1 MATQQMNKTKVTV
14 RTIILVGVIVVIVG
28 LIFGFKI
35 FIGGK
40 IKEGMAK
47 QAGAPQ
53 TVSTMTAKLDDWQ
66 IQASAVGSTRAVHGV
81 DITTELA
88 GLVRDLK
95 FKNGDE
101 VKAGQ
106 VLVELNTDSDLAT
119 LHSLQANAD
128 LAKVVLNRDKQ
139 QLAAE
144 AIAQAQV
151 DNDVA
156 DLKSKE
162 AQVASQQATIDK
174 KIIRAPFSGKLGIST
189 VNPGQYINPG
199 DKIVTLQS
207 IDPIYVDFTLPQQ
220 ALASVQIGQT
230 VTVTTDTYPGVNF
243 PGKLTAIDPKI
254 DTATRN
260 VSLEA
265 TFPNPKRQLF
275 PGMFGHVMVANG
287 GPQRYITLPQTAIT
301 YNAYGSTVFI
311 AQSTKASDGSDHLTA
326 QQVFVTTGPVRG
338 DQIAVLKGIK
348 EGDQVVT
355 TGQLKLF
362 NGAAMVVDNSIPP
375 ANDQS
380 PTPQEK

>member
-1 MATQQMNKTKVTV
+1 MATQQMNKTKIAV
-14 RTIILVGVIVVIVG
+14 RTIILVAIIVFIVG
-28 LIFGFKI
+28 CIIFMKWYF
-35 FIGGK
+35 GGMFMK
-40 IKEGMAK
+40 QMAAASK
-47 QAGAPQ
+47 APQ
-53 TVSTMTAKLDDWQ
+53 VVSTTIAKSADWQ
-66 IQASAVGSTRAVHGV
+66 IQTSAVGSLRAVHGV

-88 GLVRDLK
+88 GLVRAIH
-95 FKNGDE
+95 FKSGDE
-101 VKAGQ
+101 VKSGQ
-106 VLVELNTDSDLAT
+106 VLVELNTDADLAT

-128 LAKVVLNRDKQ
+128 LSKVVLNRDKQ
-139 QLAAE
+139 QRAVD

-151 DNDVA
+151 DNDDA
-156 DLKSKE
+156 DVKSKL

-174 KIIRAPFSGKLGIST
+174 KIIRAPFPGKLGIST

-207 IDPIYVDFTLPQQ
+207 IDPIYIDFTMPQQ
-220 ALASVQIGQT
+220 ALANVRVGQ
-230 VTVTTDTYPGVNF
+230 VVSVTTDTYPGVTF
-243 PGKLTAIDPKI
+243 QGKMSAIDPKI

-265 TFPNPKRQLF
+265 TLPNPKEQLY

-287 GPQRYITLPQTAIT
+287 GEQHYITLPQTAIT
-301 YNAYGSTVFI
+301 YNAYGSTVFVVQ
-311 AQSTKASDGSDHLTA
+311 ASKAADGKENLTA

-338 DQIAVLKGIK
+338 DQVAILKGLK

-362 NGAAMVVDNSIPP
+362 NGAPMVVDNSMPP
-375 ANDQS
+375 ADDQN

>member
-1 MATQQMNKTKVTV
+1 MATQQMDKTKVTV
-14 RTIILVGVIVVIVG
+14 RTLILVGIIV
-28 LIFGFKI
+28 
-35 FIGGK
+35 FIIAAIIGMKMYFGGK
-40 IKEGMAK
+40 YMKAAAAM
-47 QAGAPQ
+47 AGAPQ
-53 TVSTMTAKLDDWQ
+53 TVSTTTAKLDDWQ
-66 IQASAVGSTRAVHGV
+66 VQASAVGSTRALHGV

-88 GLVRDLK
+88 GLVRELK
-95 FKNGDE
+95 FKSGDE

-106 VLVELNTDSDLAT
+106 VLVLLNTDADLAT

-128 LAKVVLNRDKQ
+128 LSKVVLNRDKQ
-139 QLAAE
+139 QLAAD

-151 DNDVA
+151 DNDLA

-162 AQVASQQATIDK
+162 ALVASQQATLDK
-174 KIIRAPFSGKLGIST
+174 KIIRAPFAGKLGIST

-207 IDPIYVDFTLPQQ
+207 IDPIYVDFTMPQQ
-220 ALASVQIGQT
+220 ALASVQIGQV
-230 VTVTTDTYPGVNF
+230 VTVTTDTYPGVTF

-265 TFPNPKRQLF
+265 TLPNAKRQLF

-287 GPQRYITLPQTAIT
+287 APQRYVTLPQTAIT

-311 AQSTKASDGSDHLTA
+311 VQSNKAADGSEHLTA

-338 DQIAVLKGIK
+338 DQVAVLKGLK
-348 EGDQVVT
+348 DGEQVVS

-362 NGAAMVVDNSIPP
+362 NGAPMVVDNSLPP
-375 ANDQS
+375 ANDQN

>member
-1 MATQQMNKTKVTV
+1 MATQQMDKTKVTL
-14 RTIILVGVIVVIVG
+14 RTILLVGVIVVIVG
-28 LIFGFKI
+28 AIFGFKI
-35 FIGGK
+35 FVGGM
-40 IKEGMAK
+40 IKKGMAA
-47 QAGAPQ
+47 QASAPQ
-53 TVSTMTAKLDDWQ
+53 TVSTTFAKFDDWQ
-66 IQASAVGSTRAVHGV
+66 IQASAVGSARAVHGV

-128 LAKVVLNRDKQ
+128 LSKVVLNRDKQ
-139 QLAAE
+139 QLAAD

-151 DNDVA
+151 DNDLA

-162 AQVASQQATIDK
+162 AQVAAQQATLDK
-174 KIIRAPFSGKLGIST
+174 KIIRAPFAGKLGIST

-220 ALASVQIGQT
+220 ALSTIQIGQA
-230 VTVTTDTYPGVNF
+230 VTVTTDTYPGVSF
-243 PGKLTAIDPKI
+243 TGKLTAIDPKI

-265 TFPNPKRQLF
+265 TFPNAKRQLF

-287 GPQRYITLPQTAIT
+287 AAQRYITLPQTAIT
-301 YNAYGSTVFI
+301 FNAYGSTVFE
-311 AQSTKASDGSDHLTA
+311 AQNAKGADGKDHLTA

-338 DQIAVLKGIK
+338 DQVAVLKGIK

-355 TGQLKLF
+355 TGQLKLY
-362 NGAAMVVDNSIPP
+362 NGASMVVDNSISP
-375 ANDQS
+375 ANDQN